1 MEAAVSRRLL
11 EFVRLLLHFIRML
24 LVTRSLI
31 SRPIS
36 AGRTQLGHQIY
47 KCAAQVSILSGIF
60 QEGQTTRMAGK
71 VAEFIR
77 LCANIRQSLA
87 SFFIIAS
94 SKLI

>member
-1 MEAAVSRRLL
+1 
-11 EFVRLLLHFIRML
+11 ML
-24 LVTRSLI
+24 LVAQSLI
-31 SRPIS
+31 SRPIL

-47 KCAAQVSILSGIF
+47 KLAAQVSILSEIF
-60 QEGQTTRMAGK
+60 HEGQTTRMAGK

-94 SKLI
+94 SELT

>member
-11 EFVRLLLHFIRML
+11 QFVLLLLHFTRML
-24 LVTRSLI
+24 LVAQFLI

-47 KCAAQVSILSGIF
+47 KCAAQVFILSGIF
-60 QEGQTTRMAGK
+60 HEGQTTRMAGK

-94 SKLI
+94 SKLT